1 MRQVDSREWKLA
13 SVANVQFLTHEN
25 NVLIPKILAHPI
37 CRQEFYKWGDF
48 KSLMV
53 IGRPNV
59 TICRAY

>member
-1 MRQVDSREWKLA
+1 VRQVDSREWKLA

-37 CRQEFYKWGDF
+37 YRQEYYKWGDF

-53 IGRPNV
+53 IGNV
-59 TICRAY
+59 TICGAY